1 EYLSD
6 TTIQQPL
13 AYVPKS
19 TRFIVQTIGRS
30 SCIMRDTLD
39 VYVPEHDMKI
49 VPEDTALCLGDRAPF
64 TIFGGH
70 YFKWYEYEG
79 GEYKVPGVPPV
90 MEADTGHTFLGPQRT
105 TAYRIVVSDSV
116 WCYDT
121 LTAKVE
127 ILPLPDVRILNMDDT
142 VVKYGQSFQLLAS
155 GARLY
160 NWSPSESLNNP
171 NISYPVARPMEDT
184 RYIVGGLAANGCR
197 SFDTLHVIVDKR
209 DNLFV
214 PTAFSPDGDGRN
226 DVFRIT
232 NLSFQR
238 IMEFRVFNRWGQ
250 EIFSTNDLRT
260 GWDGT
265 WEGVPQEMGVYNYL

>member
-1 EYLSD
+1 
-6 TTIQQPL
+6 
-13 AYVPKS
+13 
-19 TRFIVQTIGRS
+19 
-30 SCIMRDTLD
+30 
-39 VYVPEHDMKI
+39 
-49 VPEDTALCLGDRAPF
+49 
-64 TIFGGH
+64 
-70 YFKWYEYEG
+70 
-79 GEYKVPGVPPV
+79 
-90 MEADTGHTFLGPQRT
+90 
-105 TAYRIVVSDSV
+105 
-116 WCYDT
+116 
-121 LTAKVE
+121 
-127 ILPLPDVRILNMDDT
+127 
-142 VVKYGQSFQLLAS
+142 
-155 GARLY
+155 LY

-250 EIFSTNDLRT
+250 EIFSTNDHRT

-265 WEGVPQEMGVYNYL
+265 WEGVPQEMGVYNYLIRVAYPDGFVETYKGETTLIR